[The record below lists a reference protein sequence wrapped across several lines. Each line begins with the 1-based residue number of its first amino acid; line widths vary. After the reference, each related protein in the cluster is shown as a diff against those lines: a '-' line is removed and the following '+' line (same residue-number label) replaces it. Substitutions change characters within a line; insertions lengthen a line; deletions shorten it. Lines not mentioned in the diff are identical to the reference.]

1 MLGKFDHSKWET
13 HLLQIASD
21 ISQIPGFSAAIKM
34 QGNRRCWDNHLE
46 QFAGLTVSKQID
58 EKTFEFTLSLG
69 CPFCN
74 YSLLSVDLHFQN
86 GVIPQLSD
94 QSLLPIAE
102 RIQLVFHAVGAPDP
116 WVDRDGQIAAS
127 MLSADN
133 IVNSINR
140 IVEASEGSSNN

>member
-1 MLGKFDHSKWET
+1 MEVLVLVKFDHSKWET

-34 QGNRRCWDNHLE
+34 QGNRRCWDSHLE
-46 QFAGLTVSKQID
+46 HFAGLAVSKQVD
-58 EKTFEFTLSLG
+58 ERTFEFTLCLG

-74 YSLLSVDLHFQN
+74 YSLLSLDLQFHN
-86 GVIPQLSD
+86 GLIPQLSD
-94 QSLLPIAE
+94 QSSLPVAE

-127 MLSADN
+127 MLSAHN
-133 IVNSINR
+133 IVNSIDHLLF
-140 IVEASEGSSNN
+140 S